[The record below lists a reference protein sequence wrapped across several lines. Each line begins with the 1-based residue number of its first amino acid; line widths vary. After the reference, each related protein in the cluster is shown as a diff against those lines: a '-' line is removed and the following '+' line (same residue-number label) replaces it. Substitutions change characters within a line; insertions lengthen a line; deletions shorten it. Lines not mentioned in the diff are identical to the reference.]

1 MTSKSV
7 SRYLKFKK
15 LIRLARRCS
24 KRGRTLLVKRS
35 PNWFI
40 RALIRMGSMY
50 TKGRLSAQKMRKL
63 NRYRREMEAL
73 AKSRNMETAR
83 KRLVQRGGFLPFLLP
98 IAAVIGKALLG
109 AAAGAAGTAIIRK
122 VIKKS

>member
-1 MTSKSV
+1 MATA
-7 SRYLKFKK
+7 RYLAFKK
-15 LIRLARRCS
+15 LIRLGKRCS
-24 KRGRTLLVKRS
+24 KRGRTKLVQRA
-35 PNWFI
+35 PDWFI
-40 RALIRMGSMY
+40 RALIRVGDLYS
-50 TKGRLSAQKMRKL
+50 KGRLSAQKTRKL
-63 NRYRREMEAL
+63 NRYRTEMEAL
-73 AKSRNMETAR
+73 AKCRNMKSAR